1 MKTAIAYYRV
11 STSEQGKS
19 GLGLEAQREAVERF
33 AKAEGFTLVNSFEE
47 IETGKGADALERR
60 PVLQAALAA
69 AKKERAPILIAK
81 LDRLSRNVHFI
92 SGLMEQDPL
101 SFIVTEYGAN
111 ADSFMLHLYATFA
124 EQERKL
130 ISERTKA
137 ALAAAKARGVKL
149 GNPNIAAATALG
161 AIAIQANSNA
171 FAQKVKPYITA
182 ARANGCKTY
191 RDVAEALNARGIA
204 TARGGKWAPMT
215 VRLIEQRLAA

>member
-1 MKTAIAYYRV
+1 MKTAIAYFRV

-47 IETGKGADALERR
+47 IETGKGADALDRR

-69 AKKERAPILIAK
+69 AKKEGAPILIAK

-92 SGLMEQDPL
+92 SGLMEQKTIP
-101 SFIVTEYGAN
+101 FIVTEYGAN
-111 ADSFMLHLYATFA
+111 ADPFMLHLYATFA

-149 GNPNIAAATALG
+149 GNPNIAAATVLG
-161 AIAIQANSNA
+161 AVAIQANSNA
-171 FAQKVKPYITA
+171 FAQKVAPYITA
-182 ARANGCKTY
+182 ARANGCKTF
-191 RDVAEALNARGIA
+191 RDVAEALNARGVA